1 MKKSFDERS
10 QTNLSLNPHHAS
22 TEHISVDIKSKF
34 QWSNILQ
41 VINSLDFL
49 IEYGSTT
56 YIQPTSIYIAVGT
69 TKGHVV
75 VFNYLQAI
83 KFVLTPE
90 LEENDSEYLS
100 DLSVS
105 SILFSSDLTMLVCGN
120 VQGVIT
126 IWELN
131 TSKPYFAIK
140 PITLE
145 ERFQL
150 KDGHLNLPI
159 IRVDLIDN
167 TKVVSVD
174 SSGIINYHLGVKSLL
189 AKSFNTQKIMGP
201 NDVKESS
208 KETFYDNSI
217 LPYGSSHQITD
228 EIGFMAVI
236 TSLFMKVVSLKSMN
250 NPNNLYIK
258 THFKIMKPK
267 NLKPKFGCVNW
278 FPCMQSGS
286 GVTNARLAY
295 SWDKYLYIAELDNS
309 SFPDNFVDVINDLK
323 DKDKSL
329 PTLPMNKMCKMEHT
343 SIINSLQWISLSLLL
358 VFGADLTILYYE
370 GGLNVINSEPLPIL
384 KPLNWDGNIKTVKNR
399 IILLEPNN
407 IKVGKT
413 ISWNEQLLELIKLG
427 DYENALKAAW
437 YFYTSNDQQ
446 LVLFNLPDKKTI
458 ASYLTK
464 IMDGGIGNVKFSAP
478 ILEVYFK
485 VASIIEYDMDDLF
498 EAVDNELFFDSI
510 EPFLVSGEIRMLSA
524 TILKQ
529 LVIYYTS
536 QKKSLITEI
545 LCTIDVTFLDI
556 DLSIHLFR
564 ENGLNDGIIFI
575 YNYLLHD
582 YSTPFN
588 NFLQDLKPEVFLYL
602 AYILTGR
609 QYPIDQYIDYGYEE
623 DARRQITQIL
633 FTPSDDEC
641 LFPNLTKLM
650 HYNSFAMLS
659 TLNEFFE
666 DSSLNE
672 GELNRQYIIDAILDI
687 YASEKF
693 LNQDKCN
700 LSIFIGRNY
709 PKYSQFLRLSDS
721 ILSQILDNLI
731 NYVTPFLRQDCEL
744 AIESLVSVFEPMNET
759 KLIEKLTM
767 GKFWSVLMGIYRNKH
782 QWDKFL
788 RIYLCHGEINLL
800 LVDEIVAKHPVSSIL
815 EDNFEKLLNIDVV
828 KVAKIIDKHLPQCH
842 RSILKI
848 KDKNLQYEYLKQ
860 LSNADLRIE
869 LIKLMIELEPT
880 KVHDYLTSQNFTS
893 NELKFLEKIV
903 SDVPDLVLVYNME
916 KRYHESLDLILSS
929 LKDQPDLFDLFV
941 EVMCYIENE
950 NDDEYWIKL
959 INILVA
965 HHQKLISPAFKVIS
979 DKKFNDQLKFQSI
992 INHFLND
999 IELTNVKEIIWE
1011 ILVTYSY
1018 ETEILSISSKIL
1030 NASIHQNLMII
1041 ADGNKRGWP
1050 SVKYCTS
1057 CQKRFGED
1065 DYLAWEA
1072 KECERLDL
1080 WGKKQGGERLILFKC
1095 GHGYHFDCLQR
1106 LGGNVCVLD
1115 L

>member
-10 QTNLSLNPHHAS
+10 QTNLSLNPHHTS
-22 TEHISVDIKSKF
+22 TEQISVELKSKF
-34 QWSNILQ
+34 QWSSILQ

-49 IEYGSTT
+49 IQYGSAT
-56 YIQPTSIYIAVGT
+56 YIQPASIYIAIGT
-69 TKGHVV
+69 AKGCVV
-75 VFNYLQAI
+75 VFNYLQVVE
-83 KFVLTPE
+83 FVLLPE
-90 LEENDSEYLS
+90 AEEDDSEYLK

-120 VQGVIT
+120 VQGIIT
-126 IWELN
+126 IWELP
-131 TSKPYFAIK
+131 TSRPYFVIK

-145 ERFQL
+145 DKYQL
-150 KDGHLNLPI
+150 RDGHLNLPI
-159 IRVDLIDN
+159 IRVDLLENNKI
-167 TKVVSVD
+167 VSVD
-174 SSGIINYHLGVKSLL
+174 SSGITNYHLGVKSLL
-189 AKSFNTQKIMGP
+189 TKSFNCQKIMGP
-201 NDVKESS
+201 NEIKESS
-208 KETFYDNSI
+208 KETFFDNCL

-228 EIGFMAVI
+228 EVGLIAVI

-267 NLKPKFGCVNW
+267 NLKPKLGCMNW
-278 FPCMQSGS
+278 FPCMQNGKA
-286 GVTNARLAY
+286 VTNARLAY
-295 SWDKYLYIAELDNS
+295 SWDKYLYISELDNA

-329 PTLPMNKMCKMEHT
+329 PTFPINKMCKLEHT
-343 SIINSLQWISLSLLL
+343 SNIKSLKWISSSLLL
-358 VFGADLTILYYE
+358 VFGEDLTILFYD
-370 GGLNVINSEPLPIL
+370 GTLKVINSESLPVL
-384 KPLNWDGNIKTVKNR
+384 KSSKWDGVIKTIKNR
-399 IILLEPNN
+399 VVLFEPNN
-407 IKVGKT
+407 IKVGKS
-413 ISWNEQLLELIKLG
+413 ISWNEKLLELIKLG

-446 LVLFNLPDKKTI
+446 LVLFDLPEKSII
-458 ASYLTK
+458 ASYLIK
-464 IMDGGIGNVKFSAP
+464 IMDGGIGNMEFTAP

-485 VASIIEYDMDDLF
+485 ATSIIEYDMDNLF
-498 EAVDNELFFDSI
+498 DVVDNKLFFDTI
-510 EPFLVSGEIRMLSA
+510 EPFLVSGEIRKLSA

-545 LCTIDVTFLDI
+545 LCTIDVTYLDI

-582 YSTPFN
+582 YATPLN
-588 NFLQDLKPEVFLYL
+588 NFLEDLKPEVFLYL

-609 QYPIDQYIDYGYEE
+609 QYPIDQYIDYGFEE
-623 DARRQITQIL
+623 HARRQITSIL
-633 FTPSDDEC
+633 FTPNDEEC

-666 DSSLNE
+666 DSSLND

-721 ILSQILDNLI
+721 ILSQILDNLV
-731 NYVTPFLRQDCEL
+731 NYVTPFLRPDCEL
-744 AIESLVSVFEPMNET
+744 AIESLVSVFEPVNEA
-759 KLIEKLTM
+759 KLIEKLTI
-767 GKFWSVLMGIYRNKH
+767 GNFWTVLMGIYRNKN

-788 RIYLCHGEINLL
+788 KIYLEHGEVNLL
-800 LVDEIVAKHPVSSIL
+800 LVEDIISKNSVSNII
-815 EDNFEKLLNIDVV
+815 EKNFENLLKIDVV
-828 KVAKIIDKHLPQCH
+828 KVAKIIDRHSPQLH
-842 RSILKI
+842 SNILKVE
-848 KDKNLQYEYLKQ
+848 DKNIKYEYLKQ
-860 LSNADLRIE
+860 LTSKDLRIE
-869 LIKLMIELEPT
+869 LVKLMIELEPT
-880 KVHDYLTSQNFTS
+880 KVHEYLIMQNFS
-893 NELKFLEKIV
+893 KDEIKILEKIV
-903 SDVPDLVLVYNME
+903 KNVPDLVLVYNMNQ
-916 KRYHESLDLILSS
+916 KYHESLDLILSS
-929 LKDQPDLFDLFV
+929 LKDQPELFELYV
-941 EVMCYIENE
+941 EVMGFIEEE

-965 HHQKLISPAFKVIS
+965 HHQELISPAFKVIS
-979 DKKFNDQLKFQSI
+979 DKKFDDQLKFQSI

-999 IELTNVKEIIWE
+999 IELVNVKKIIWD

-1030 NASIHQNLMII
+1030 NSSIHQNLMII
-1041 ADGNKRGWP
+1041 GDGNKRGWP
-1050 SVKYCTS
+1050 SVKSCTS

-1095 GHGYHFDCLQR
+1095 GHGYHYDCLER
-1106 LGGNVCVLD
+1106 LGGKVCVLD